1 MKQKGQ
7 GRYGLGA
14 ASLILIL
21 LVLCLALLG
30 VLSLMS
36 ARADLGLGLR
46 HAQLASDYA
55 QAAAQV
61 QTALADMDVQL
72 TDAWMASQDEA
83 DYAKACCAIEEAAQV
98 KVDWLSD
105 TCAQM
110 RFDAGDARE
119 ILVEI
124 ERCAWDEASKTRY
137 TLKKHTL
144 VDVMEWEQT
153 DSLMLIGM

>member
-30 VLSLMS
+30 ILSLMS

-46 HAQLASDYA
+46 HAQLAGDYA

-61 QTALADMDVQL
+61 QTALADLDAQL
-72 TDAWMASQDEA
+72 ADAWWTTQDEA
-83 DYAKACCAIEEAAQV
+83 AYAKACGAIETAAQTEV
-98 KVDWLSD
+98 VWLSD

-110 RFDAGDARE
+110 RFDAGDERE

-124 ERCAWDEASKTRY
+124 ERSAWHEAAKMRY
-137 TLKKHTL
+137 TMKKHTL
-144 VDVMEWEQT
+144 VDVKEWEQT
-153 DSLMLIGM
+153 DSLVLIGM